1 MMFEFTRNKIAF
13 LMGLA
18 LFCLVFQ
25 PTVFAAS
32 PKDAALDS
40 PFTLKIGDTAKIDS
54 ELQLTVL
61 DAVGDSR
68 CPSDVTCVWEGAVS
82 VQVNLIK
89 DDLDLGNHT
98 ILLGENGDDKQIF
111 DGYFVKLITVEPY
124 PSSTTPIKSSDYVM
138 TFLVSKI
145 NEMKIDAPLKQFNTG
160 ISINNI
166 QCKADLVLVIKSSN
180 FSPACVRPNT
190 AEKLSLRGWIDEN
203 TLYVN
208 PIIKTG
214 TYAGHCIGYCAKE
227 FLITPDKIIF
237 SQNGRDF
244 ISDEWSD
251 LPEKTQEFTLSQAEW
266 NGLIDLID
274 FDQFRSLPDKIG
286 CPGCADAPVEWIEI
300 SYDDKTK
307 RIEFENG
314 DEIPELSEL
323 IVALQEI
330 QNRAEPIASFEEC
343 VLAGNSVMESY
354 PRQCRTTDGKNFVE
368 EIDDVLETPHEIEEK
383 RSPVN
388 VPDAINEND
397 MLCQTSWNIET
408 TEVLDTVYVKNS
420 VQSTIAQFGETYF
433 LEERIIDVF
442 ENSVGYTVSIS
453 GLWDRDS
460 IQYQMIA
467 EDLEKFGTIQGEP
480 ASCQ

>member
-1 MMFEFTRNKIAF
+1 MMFEFTQSKITF
-13 LMGLA
+13 LVGLT
-18 LFCLVFQ
+18 LFCLAFQ
-25 PTVFAAS
+25 PTVFAS
-32 PKDAALDS
+32 SSKDVALDS
-40 PFTLKIGDTAKIDS
+40 PFTLKIEDTAKIDS
-54 ELQLTVL
+54 ELRLTVL
-61 DAVGDSR
+61 DAVEDSR

-82 VQVNLIK
+82 VQVNLIR

-98 ILLGENGDDKQIF
+98 ILLGESEDDKQIF
-111 DGYFVKLITVEPY
+111 AGYFIKLITVEPY
-124 PSSTTPIKSSDYVM
+124 PSSTVPIKSSDYVL

-166 QCKADLVLVIKSSN
+166 HCKADLVLVIKSSN
-180 FSPACVRPNT
+180 FSPACVTPNT
-190 AEKLSLRGWIDEN
+190 AEKLSLRGWADEN

-244 ISDEWSD
+244 VSDEWSD
-251 LPEKTQEFTLSQAEW
+251 LPEKTKEFTLSQAEW
-266 NGLIDLID
+266 SGLVDLIN

-323 IVALQEI
+323 IVVLREI

-368 EIDDVLETPHEIEEK
+368 EIDDVLETPHEIEGK

-388 VPDAINEND
+388 VPDAISEND
-397 MLCQTSWNIET
+397 MWCQTSWNIET

-453 GLWDRDS
+453 GLWDHDS

-467 EDLEKFGTIQGEP
+467 EDLGKFGTIQGEP